1 MHSNAGNQTRNSYTV
16 VYIFGDNENEIRDVL
31 IEKLSASNI
40 SCKRVGGQE
49 IIERCHEDI
58 SVKKKYIIAFS
69 EMASLCITK
78 ASELLGENIIINRI
92 FLINPS
98 KAKESDLYLGD
109 MANMICDKEIIAL
122 EPSAYMRTAFMARL
136 MEHNEV
142 KERISLLPI
151 DVGKYSFRDK
161 ISGVMCMGV
170 LGHLKSFL
178 YTLNRSRD

>member
-1 MHSNAGNQTRNSYTV
+1 MGGAIKNKVADLDENLFKIGADSLLAARFVAAINARCGIEVRMKEVFMNPSINALTKLVDKRKNTV

-78 ASELLGENIIINRI
+78 ASELLGENIIITI
-92 FLINPS
+92 S
-98 KAKESDLYLGD
+98 KR
-109 MANMICDKEIIAL
+109 N
-122 EPSAYMRTAFMARL
+122 
-136 MEHNEV
+136 V
-142 KERISLLPI
+142 
-151 DVGKYSFRDK
+151 
-161 ISGVMCMGV
+161 
-170 LGHLKSFL
+170 
-178 YTLNRSRD
+178 